1 MTSFYDFYE
10 QVQLSK
16 LKESVEV
23 LLEMPMR
30 PVGSADQYANRN
42 VSPFARTTST
52 DGYTGTTA
60 KGLVDKGAKI
70 DREIDA
76 DNWEKAVEE
85 RPELGVHSQ
94 VNDELAKERAL
105 SRAQDKQLGLDTSKE
120 GERSRSGRM
129 IQTNKTDEPQD
140 VEAVASQNRGLSNL
154 INKIEEL
161 KSKMA
166 QASKNADPSTDE
178 ISQELFQALTIF
190 QKHGRLTGPIADNYN
205 QLLQKLAEIK
215 NKKDVEQ
222 HGDWR
227 DL

>member
-42 VSPFARTTST
+42 VSPFARTTAT

-76 DNWEKAVEE
+76 D
-85 RPELGVHSQ
+85 
-94 VNDELAKERAL
+94 
-105 SRAQDKQLGLDTSKE
+105 GL
-120 GERSRSGRM
+120 
-129 IQTNKTDEPQD
+129 
-140 VEAVASQNRGLSNL
+140 
-154 INKIEEL
+154 
-161 KSKMA
+161 
-166 QASKNADPSTDE
+166 
-178 ISQELFQALTIF
+178 LF
-190 QKHGRLTGPIADNYN
+190 Y
-205 QLLQKLAEIK
+205 
-215 NKKDVEQ
+215 
-222 HGDWR
+222 
-227 DL
+227 